1 MKKISL
7 LLVVLL
13 AAGSAGLYGQMAI
26 GTNFQISGDAKTT
39 AGYDIDD
46 ERFGFK
52 NDASANIKIELVSKA
67 TTTNSMDDM
76 MEPGWVGWIELKDFK
91 IVIDSDDEDSD
102 LRYKAGECT
111 NVDSDNDGIKK
122 NQAKNNECATDKT
135 SRSGLF
141 IEEPEVTA
149 KIKNGPLFL
158 QIHSAPENKA
168 DLVGHIE
175 DDEPDDDDPMGDRR
189 AEGDDDG
196 KDVGLDLGGQ
206 GIALGYD
213 SGDLRVVVGVTSDL
227 AWDSDKD
234 ADTGSFVVSGDV
246 GVALGP
252 AGLRMQVVQG
262 IKGKNDTDA
271 LADATGFGAELATSF
286 GEGRAITLK
295 GGADVVMKNVVDDPD
310 TDVNESMDY
319 EFGASADVALVSM
332 GENST
337 TVGARYINSS
347 KKNVASDVKVTLAD
361 NGGLVDRLG
370 MGLTWGMF
378 DLAGG
383 DTSDTADDVVDD
395 QSDMFLEGK
404 LSYKLDAMGGALTPE
419 ATVTLNQVNG
429 KTADVGLKVAAV
441 LTDAVPATEFGLQW
455 ETTRLSDIET
465 ATGTDEALSG
475 AVTAWAKIVYG

>member
-52 NDASANIKIELVSKA
+52 NDASANIKIELVSEA

-102 LRYKAGECT
+102 LRYNASKDKCKDADGDGLETDQKAINECT
-111 NVDSDNDGIKK
+111 TK
-122 NQAKNNECATDKT
+122 ET
-135 SRSGLF
+135 SRSGLI
-141 IEEPEVTA
+141 IEEPEITA

-168 DLVGHIE
+168 DLVAHIE
-175 DDEPDDDDPMGDRR
+175 DDEPDEDDPMGDRR

-196 KDVGLDLGGQ
+196 KDVGIDLGGQ
-206 GIALGYD
+206 GVALGYD

-227 AWDSDKD
+227 PWDSDKD

-252 AGLRMQVVQG
+252 AGLRMQIVQG
-262 IKGKNDTDA
+262 IQGKNDTDA
-271 LADATGFGAELATSF
+271 SADDTGFGAELRTSF

-295 GGADVVMKNVVDDPD
+295 AGAAVVMTQVQDDED
-310 TDVNESMDY
+310 TPENESMDY

-337 TVGARYINSS
+337 TVGAKYIMSS
-347 KKNVASDVKVTLAD
+347 KKDVASDVKVTLAD

-378 DLAGG
+378 DLQGG
-383 DTSDTADDVVDD
+383 DKDATDDLMNN

-419 ATVTLNQVNG
+419 ATVTLNQVDG
-429 KTADVGLKVAAV
+429 TATDVGLKVAAV

-455 ETTRLSDIET
+455 ETTRLTDIET
-465 ATGTDEALSG
+465 AKGTTDEALSG